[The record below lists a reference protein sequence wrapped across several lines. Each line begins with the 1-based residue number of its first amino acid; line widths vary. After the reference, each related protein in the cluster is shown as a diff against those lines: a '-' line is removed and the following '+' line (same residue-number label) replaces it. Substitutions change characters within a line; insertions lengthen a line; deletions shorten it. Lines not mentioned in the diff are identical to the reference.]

1 MSVHCVHRPTE
12 RNEADGLRYTRDTR
26 SQNADGMGMRKHVP
40 GHHMAYPCGDRD
52 WSLPVTTDRN
62 YARFA
67 ALAGVRGEG
76 LEPRGIPDD
85 ASETTKY
92 LVELWGSDGHSHSW
106 LPAEE
111 AAEIFLATD
120 HAQTPGEYKTK
131 FPASYF
137 LGVEGTAEHR
147 LIFWFDN

>member
-1 MSVHCVHRPTE
+1 MKPMGCDIHATLEVKTLTGWVCVNTYH
-12 RNEADGLRYTRDTR
+12 
-26 SQNADGMGMRKHVP
+26 

-52 WSLPVTTDRN
+52 WSLPVTTARN

-76 LEPRGIPDD
+76 LEPRGVPDD

-92 LVELWGSDGHSHSW
+92 LVGLWGSDGHSHSW

-120 HAQTPGEYKTK
+120 HAQSPDEYKTK
-131 FPASYF
+131 FPASYY
-137 LGVEGTAEHR
+137 LEVEDLEVEGTAEHR